1 MNTRECLII
10 IKDKI
15 KTSEVKKYQYNHDT
29 QKMDITFQ
37 NGSVYSYLC
46 DNVQVLKN
54 PDILNP
60 AMYHISR
67 AGKTFLIYLECMS
80 FTEQWMIIGIYVLR
94 MEVRGTIIKRI

>member
-54 PDILNP
+54 P
-60 AMYHISR
+60 
-67 AGKTFLIYLECMS
+67 TF
-80 FTEQWMIIGIYVLR
+80 
-94 MEVRGTIIKRI
+94 

>member
-67 AGKTFLIYLECMS
+67 AGKTFFDISGM
-80 FTEQWMIIGIYVLR
+80 YVFHGA
-94 MEVRGTIIKRI
+94 VDDY